1 MDRLHAQEALQNTVT
16 YGSGHRHEENPGELV
31 ARCFRERSE
40 PAGPVNPLLNCA
52 SIGFTLCQGDWLGVV
67 ITPWFMDLVLLPGGG
82 NLWGDIPAGQRRY
95 VELPQGTVAFTAAE
109 DSRLGA
115 YQHAPLVATVASLPD
130 MAAAVA
136 LANQVMLGICG
147 DAMHDAAPPTARPNA
162 GAGSLDGPEVPS
174 RRGFLRR
181 LAGKG

>member
-1 MDRLHAQEALQNTVT
+1 MDRLHAQEAVQDTVIHR
-16 YGSGHRHEENPGELV
+16 SGHRHQENPGELV

-40 PAGPVNPLLNCA
+40 PTGPVNPLLNCA
-52 SIGFTLCQGDWLGVV
+52 SIGFRHCRGDWLGVV

-95 VELPQGTVAFTAAE
+95 VDLAQGTVAFTAAE
-109 DSRLGA
+109 DTCLGA
-115 YQHAPLVATVASLPD
+115 YQHASLVAGVASLPD

-136 LANQVMLGICG
+136 LANQVMFGICG
-147 DAMHDAAPPTARPNA
+147 DALHDVEPPIARPDA
-162 GAGSLDGPEVPS
+162 GAGSIAGPGVPS
-174 RRGFLRR
+174 RRGFFRR

>member
-1 MDRLHAQEALQNTVT
+1 MDRLHAQEAMQNAVT
-16 YGSGHRHEENPGELV
+16 RSSIQPHEENPGELV
-31 ARCFRERSE
+31 ARCFRERAE
-40 PAGPVNPLLNCA
+40 PAGPVNSLLSCT
-52 SIGFTLCQGDWLGVV
+52 SVGFTRCQGDWLGVV

-95 VELPQGTVAFTAAE
+95 VELPQRTVAFTAAE
-109 DSRLGA
+109 DDRLGA

-147 DAMHDAAPPTARPNA
+147 DAMHDTAPPTARPNA
-162 GAGSLDGPEVPS
+162 GAGSLEGPGVPS

>member
-1 MDRLHAQEALQNTVT
+1 MDRLHAQEAVQDTVT
-16 YGSGHRHEENPGELV
+16 QGSGHPHEENPGELV

-40 PAGPVNPLLNCA
+40 PAGPVNPLLSCA
-52 SIGFTLCQGDWLGVV
+52 SIGFTRCQGDWLGVV

-95 VELPQGTVAFTAAE
+95 VELPHGTVAFTAAE
-109 DSRLGA
+109 DTCLGA
-115 YQHAPLVATVASLPD
+115 YQHASLVATVASLPD

-147 DAMHDAAPPTARPNA
+147 DAIRDAAPPTARPDA
-162 GAGSLDGPEVPS
+162 GAGSPEGPGVPS